1 MSNTWGQP
9 PAAPGPTPEPWQP
22 PKKRRTGVIV
32 TAAAVAV
39 LVIGGAAAGGWYL
52 FQDDEDGDALAGP
65 AFTTAAESAQDTA
78 QDGTD
83 TASSV
88 TTVTVT
94 ASSDADEDD
103 DGADAVSRDSG
114 IDGSGAEPREPGNSS
129 RSGSSGTSTTG
140 DRGSRGLACD
150 GRGVL
155 VVGSVM
161 SNSPSFDQELS
172 ATVGKNPGSVVL
184 DPGTCASLRSEVDG
198 AQVYA
203 VVVDYGQDV
212 SGLCAAE
219 AAGGGYS
226 RVLDNQASYRS
237 PC

>member
-52 FQDDEDGDALAGP
+52 FQDDEDGDALTGP

-103 DGADAVSRDSG
+103 DGADAVS
-114 IDGSGAEPREPGNSS
+114 A
-129 RSGSSGTSTTG
+129 TAVST
-140 DRGSRGLACD
+140 
-150 GRGVL
+150 GVA
-155 VVGSVM
+155 
-161 SNSPSFDQELS
+161 PS
-172 ATVGKNPGSVVL
+172 PGSPATLRDRVPRGHPPLVTA
-184 DPGTCASLRSEVDG
+184 DPAGSPVMDEVSWSS
-198 AQVYA
+198 V
-203 VVVDYGQDV
+203 
-212 SGLCAAE
+212 
-219 AAGGGYS
+219 
-226 RVLDNQASYRS
+226 R
-237 PC
+237 